1 MKEDKDNIHNWN
13 NFVKEVKIA
22 FSDKN
27 KAVDAEWK
35 IEMLNQGKNYIVD
48 FIIKFEVLAI
58 KAKTNDI
65 DAIFLLK
72 KNIRS
77 NIIKNILGY
86 LLIAA
91 PESLKEQKVEIT
103 LVRQEYKSTKGRQDY
118 RTGSEITC
126 GGRGVPVTILAQSS
140 YCT

>member
-91 PESLKEQKVEIT
+91 PESLKE
-103 LVRQEYKSTKGRQDY
+103 
-118 RTGSEITC
+118 
-126 GGRGVPVTILAQSS
+126 
-140 YCT
+140 